1 MPVNFQ
7 ANFSELN
14 RKCPDNYYEKMRTPG
29 CLLGAKPFT
38 PFAKGPPVIT
48 PVITPP
54 ATTSFSPQ
62 PTAKPI
68 ATFNTPSFSTQNIL
82 ASIVSASPND
92 ESSQDITLYSGR
104 GNAANSVKN
113 IMESYH
119 NQMKQENPTMSIH
132 DRIMAEMAAAA
143 YIHNDQQLDT
153 FVNETSHI
161 AESGYTLNK
170 EMTAKSRG
178 LMLVFE
184 KEGKPTLAFRG
195 TEKWV
200 GQDGVSNFTNATGI
214 TRAGQALRKATG
226 ASNPLT
232 SDQNTIDNLMADV
245 YAEYN
250 QVPEDFTGHSLGGA
264 RAKLARL
271 WFRNNYRQEFTNI
284 SEHKVTGFMPAP
296 GGGSKIHADDGA
308 YKVWATEFFDPVALV
323 DRIQMTVTGQR
334 DVVNIV
340 RSTKGYGI
348 LGSHNVEN
356 MTGGVS
362 IADAEPGTAPTT
374 RQPIGD
380 NLEMRPGLITERV
393 TAGTRAFLKEAP
405 GQASSLVTGLAAGA
419 ITRSIGLAPD
429 SQTGLITTSALN
441 TTLDAAVA
449 GSAAGMSTTAASMI
463 GGATARVALSEGAAA
478 ALGASASAASTLALP
493 TLAAYEAANS
503 VGQAI
508 DRATAG
514 WRDQGAAH
522 ALSGGLAGTTAAVTG
537 LTANMAT
544 GTAVNVFRA
553 VRTARAGYSAVAVAA
568 EGAGAL
574 AAGEETAAYL
584 ALVPIPGFRLL
595 AGAVAIGTLLGV
607 GLGWL
612 FGPHDSPEEQQ
623 RKASEHQHE
632 IEAKFDEI
640 QNKFETS
647 YSHHNLDLDS
657 LQGSL
662 LDPESVLSPEE
673 VAFMNAHSSNEFFQ
687 SYHQNVSH
695 AWETERRARDIM
707 TSLNR
712 RRSMNP
718 FFGIDQLSG
727 GEQVFLHQRHH
738 EDVLHQ
744 IQSSYDANMA
754 VVTDQAERLNVP
766 VQQLIKLYGD
776 HHRGFTGG
784 RARTPFTDE
793 DFTNQIDTLEANA
806 LSISLE
812 EYQSLKA
819 TDEASREDA
828 YNSLLQQQE
837 PDEEEPTTPEEDPTT
852 PQPTNEDETT
862 EE

>member
-1 MPVNFQ
+1 
-7 ANFSELN
+7 
-14 RKCPDNYYEKMRTPG
+14 
-29 CLLGAKPFT
+29 
-38 PFAKGPPVIT
+38 
-48 PVITPP
+48 
-54 ATTSFSPQ
+54 
-62 PTAKPI
+62 
-68 ATFNTPSFSTQNIL
+68 
-82 ASIVSASPND
+82 
-92 ESSQDITLYSGR
+92 
-104 GNAANSVKN
+104 
-113 IMESYH
+113 
-119 NQMKQENPTMSIH
+119 
-132 DRIMAEMAAAA
+132 
-143 YIHNDQQLDT
+143 
-153 FVNETSHI
+153 
-161 AESGYTLNK
+161 
-170 EMTAKSRG
+170 
-178 LMLVFE
+178 
-184 KEGKPTLAFRG
+184 
-195 TEKWV
+195 
-200 GQDGVSNFTNATGI
+200 
-214 TRAGQALRKATG
+214 
-226 ASNPLT
+226 
-232 SDQNTIDNLMADV
+232 
-245 YAEYN
+245 
-250 QVPEDFTGHSLGGA
+250 
-264 RAKLARL
+264 
-271 WFRNNYRQEFTNI
+271 
-284 SEHKVTGFMPAP
+284 
-296 GGGSKIHADDGA
+296 
-308 YKVWATEFFDPVALV
+308 
-323 DRIQMTVTGQR
+323 
-334 DVVNIV
+334 
-340 RSTKGYGI
+340 
-348 LGSHNVEN
+348 
-356 MTGGVS
+356 
-362 IADAEPGTAPTT
+362 
-374 RQPIGD
+374 
-380 NLEMRPGLITERV
+380 
-393 TAGTRAFLKEAP
+393 LKEAP
-405 GQASSLVTGLAAGA
+405 AQASSLVTGLAAGA

-449 GSAAGMSTTAASMI
+449 GSATGISTTAISMI

-522 ALSGGLAGTTAAVTG
+522 ALSGGAAGATAAAAG
-537 LTANMAT
+537 LATSTAT

-553 VRTARAGYSAVAVAA
+553 VRIARAGYSAVAVAA

-574 AAGEETAAYL
+574 AAGEETAASL
-584 ALVPIPGFRLL
+584 ALVPIPGFRLV

-673 VAFMNAHSSNEFFQ
+673 VAFVNAHSSNEFFQ
-687 SYHQNVSH
+687 SYNQNVSH